1 MALGAEAAQKRKRQ
15 IKAPWKQRLVDFFEF
30 KANLISAARSGG
42 GEGERKEG
50 KTNSALMAQGMPMC
64 IK

>member
-15 IKAPWKQRLVDFFEF
+15 IKAPWRQRLVDFFEF

-42 GEGERKEG
+42 GEGEEKGRNK
-50 KTNSALMAQGMPMC
+50 KQSPDDPRDAHVY
-64 IK
+64 